1 MTDRYRNRLTFSR
14 LSPSLSNMAEQL
26 TAPAA
31 PVSIYAEASPN
42 PESMKFVLNSQLLAD
57 GVSVDYPN
65 LEAAANSP
73 LAQEL
78 FNFDYVGRVFIAQN
92 FVTITKVTDLQWAQ
106 LIPELRTFLK
116 SYIEAA
122 GPVFIVDP
130 AAEQKAAQQAAATG
144 DSSEA
149 DQQTSQKII
158 DLLDNYVRPAVE
170 QDGGN
175 ITFKSYQDGIVTVNL
190 QGSCSGCPSATVTLK
205 SGIENLLKRMVPEV
219 KEVVAEGV
227 TI

>member
-1 MTDRYRNRLTFSR
+1 
-14 LSPSLSNMAEQL
+14 MAEL

-42 PESMKFVLNSQLLAD
+42 PESMKFVLNTQFLSE

-65 LEAAANSP
+65 LEAATNSP

-78 FNFDYVGRVFIAQN
+78 FNFDYVGRVFIAAN
-92 FVTITKVTDLQWAQ
+92 FVTITKTTEHQWAH
-106 LIPELRTFLK
+106 LIPELRSFLK
-116 SYIEAA
+116 SYVESG
-122 GPVFIVDP
+122 GPIFLVDP
-130 AAEQKAAQQAAATG
+130 AAEHKAAQEVAANG
-144 DSSEA
+144 SHSEE

-158 DLLDNYVRPAVE
+158 DLLENYVRPAVE

-219 KEVVAEGV
+219 KEVVAEGI

>member
-1 MTDRYRNRLTFSR
+1 MSTI
-14 LSPSLSNMAEQL
+14 
-26 TAPAA
+26 
-31 PVSIYAEASPN
+31 SIYAEASPN
-42 PESMKFVLNSQLLAD
+42 PESMKFVLNQQLLTD

-92 FVTITKVTDLQWAQ
+92 FVTVTKTTEHQWAQ
-106 LIPELRTFLK
+106 LIPEIRTFLK
-116 SYIEAA
+116 SYVEA
-122 GPVFIVDP
+122 GGSIFTVDP
-130 AAEQKAAQQAAATG
+130 AAEQKAAQTAAATG
-144 DSSEA
+144 NASEQ

-175 ITFKSYQDGIVTVNL
+175 ITFKSYNAGIVTVNL

-219 KEVVAEGV
+219 TEVVAEGITV
-227 TI
+227 

>member
-1 MTDRYRNRLTFSR
+1 
-14 LSPSLSNMAEQL
+14 MAEH
-26 TAPAA
+26 TIAPAA

-42 PESMKFVLNSQLLAD
+42 PESMKFVLNTTLLSD
-57 GVSVDYPN
+57 GVSVDYPT

-78 FNFDYVGRVFIAQN
+78 FNFDYVGRVFIAAN
-92 FVTITKVTDLQWAQ
+92 FVTVTKSSDLQWAH

-116 SYIEAA
+116 SYIESG
-122 GPVFIVDP
+122 GPIFTVDP
-130 AAEQKAAQQAAATG
+130 AIEQKAAQAAATG
-144 DSSEA
+144 DSSEQ

-219 KEVVAEGV
+219 KEVVAEGI
-227 TI
+227 TASF

>member
-1 MTDRYRNRLTFSR
+1 MNT
-14 LSPSLSNMAEQL
+14 
-26 TAPAA
+26 TAPAGS
-31 PVSIYAEASPN
+31 VSIYAEASPN
-42 PESMKFVLNSQLLAD
+42 PESMKFVLNSQLVRE
-57 GVSVDYPN
+57 GVSVDYPDA
-65 LEAAANSP
+65 EAAAYSP

-78 FNFDYVGRVFIAQN
+78 FKFDYVGRVFIAAN
-92 FVTITKVTDLQWAQ
+92 FVTVTKTTEHTWTQ

-116 SYIEAA
+116 SYVEAG
-122 GPVFIVDP
+122 GPIFTVDP
-130 AAEQKAAQQAAATG
+130 AEEQRAAQVAAGAEGSAEDQA
-144 DSSEA
+144 
-149 DQQTSQKII
+149 TSQKII

-175 ITFKSYQDGIVTVNL
+175 ITFKSYNDGIVTVNL

-227 TI
+227 TGGF

>member
-1 MTDRYRNRLTFSR
+1 
-14 LSPSLSNMAEQL
+14 
-26 TAPAA
+26 
-31 PVSIYAEASPN
+31 
-42 PESMKFVLNSQLLAD
+42 MKFVLNTTLLSD

-65 LEAAANSP
+65 LEAAINSP

-78 FNFDYVGRVFIAQN
+78 FNFDYVGRVFIAAN
-92 FVTITKVTDLQWAQ
+92 FVTITKTSDLQWTH

-116 SYIEAA
+116 SYVESG
-122 GPVFIVDP
+122 GPIFLVDP
-130 AAEQKAAQQAAATG
+130 AAEQKAAQEAAAG
-144 DSSEA
+144 NSSEQ

-175 ITFKSYQDGIVTVNL
+175 ITFRSYQDGIVTVNL

-219 KEVVAEGV
+219 KEVVAEGI
-227 TI
+227 TAY

>member
-1 MTDRYRNRLTFSR
+1 
-14 LSPSLSNMAEQL
+14 MAEL

-42 PESMKFVLNSQLLAD
+42 PESMKFVLNTQFLSE

-65 LEAAANSP
+65 LEAATNSP

-78 FNFDYVGRVFIAQN
+78 FNFDYVGRVFIAAN
-92 FVTITKVTDLQWAQ
+92 FVTITKTTDHQWAH
-106 LIPELRTFLK
+106 LIPELRSFLK
-116 SYIEAA
+116 SYVEAG
-122 GPVFIVDP
+122 GPVFLVDP
-130 AAEQKAAQQAAATG
+130 AAEQKAAQEVAANG
-144 DSSEA
+144 SHSEQ

-158 DLLDNYVRPAVE
+158 DLLENYVRPAVE

-219 KEVVAEGV
+219 KEVVAEGI

>member
-1 MTDRYRNRLTFSR
+1 MSV
-14 LSPSLSNMAEQL
+14 
-26 TAPAA
+26 
-31 PVSIYAEASPN
+31 VSIYAEASPN
-42 PESMKFVLNSQLLAD
+42 PESMKFVLNSNLLVD

-78 FNFDYVGRVFIAQN
+78 FGFDYVGRVFIAQN
-92 FVTITKVTDLQWAQ
+92 FVTVTKSQPELAWTQ
-106 LIPELRTFLK
+106 LIPELRQFLK
-116 SYIEAA
+116 SYVEAG
-122 GPVFIVDP
+122 GPIFLVDP
-130 AAEQKAAQQAAATG
+130 AAEQKADQAATAG
-144 DSSEA
+144 DPT
-149 DQQTSQKII
+149 QQEGQIAQKVI

-175 ITFKSYQDGIVTVNL
+175 ITFKSYHEGVVTVNL

-219 KEVVAEGV
+219 QSVVAEGITV
-227 TI
+227 

>member
-1 MTDRYRNRLTFSR
+1 MSDRNRNRLTFSR

-57 GVSVDYPN
+57 GVNVDYPN
-65 LEAAANSP
+65 VEAAANSP

-92 FVTITKVTDLQWAQ
+92 FVTITKTSDLQWAH

-122 GPVFIVDP
+122 GPVFLVDP

-175 ITFKSYQDGIVTVNL
+175 ITFKSYLDGIVTVNL

>member
-1 MTDRYRNRLTFSR
+1 MSTI
-14 LSPSLSNMAEQL
+14 
-26 TAPAA
+26 
-31 PVSIYAEASPN
+31 SIYAEASPN
-42 PESMKFVLNSQLLAD
+42 PESMKFVLNQQLLTD

-92 FVTITKVTDLQWAQ
+92 FVTVTKTTDHQWTQ
-106 LIPELRTFLK
+106 LIPEIRTFLK
-116 SYIEAA
+116 SYVEAG
-122 GPVFIVDP
+122 GPIFTVDP
-130 AAEQKAAQQAAATG
+130 AAEQKAAQTAAATG
-144 DSSEA
+144 NASEQ

-175 ITFKSYQDGIVTVNL
+175 ITFKSYNAGVVTVNL

-219 KEVVAEGV
+219 TEVVAEGITV
-227 TI
+227 

>member
-1 MTDRYRNRLTFSR
+1 
-14 LSPSLSNMAEQL
+14 MAEQL

-42 PESMKFVLNSQLLAD
+42 PESMKFVLNTHLLAD

-65 LEAAANSP
+65 AEAAANSP

-78 FNFDYVGRVFIAQN
+78 FQFDYVNRVFIAQN
-92 FVTITKVTDLQWAQ
+92 FVTVTKGTDHQWAQ

-116 SYIEAA
+116 SYVEAG
-122 GPVFIVDP
+122 GPIFTVDP
-130 AAEQKAAQQAAATG
+130 AAEQAAAQQAAATG
-144 DSSEA
+144 SSSEA

-175 ITFKSYQDGIVTVNL
+175 ITFKSYHDGIVTVNL

-219 KEVVAEGV
+219 KEVVAEGI
-227 TI
+227 TASF